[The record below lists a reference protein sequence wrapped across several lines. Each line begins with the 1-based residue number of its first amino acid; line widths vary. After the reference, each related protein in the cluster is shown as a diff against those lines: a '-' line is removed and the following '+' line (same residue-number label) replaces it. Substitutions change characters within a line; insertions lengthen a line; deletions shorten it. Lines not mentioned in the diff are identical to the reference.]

1 MKTVEYKLARLEEQ
15 NAALLRKLR
24 HQENEISRLSVRES
38 QLREVR
44 RIPLLQKR
52 LDAAL
57 GEREELECQLT
68 ETRRREVK
76 LLDELNLLKKFV
88 KLSENPE
95 LAEVARQCANYERIQ
110 EDLKTLGEQ
119 LRIISVE
126 RDEYKKRA
134 LLSCEEAEYYRD
146 KWNASFNEKRELEN
160 YIRKQLAEK
169 ETANIEISV
178 KSPSCYSVIERSS
191 SLSVT
196 PAEES
201 HSVEDSQHL
210 RQCLEEERARSG
222 ALQETIDA
230 LYEQQKEQR
239 RSRSHERRLSS
250 PPAPTKNI
258 YSTSEGGDTELSIQ
272 TLRKQLQLS
281 EGECKI
287 LRNRWQTIREE
298 NELLLARLSEQEQKE
313 TFWQNQIRKLSG
325 ECDQLKRQLE
335 FFSQAKSMILC
346 HHNESSCGEL
356 LQC

>member
-15 NAALLRKLR
+15 NGALRRKLR

-38 QLREVR
+38 QLKEVR

-57 GEREELECQLT
+57 GEREELECQLA

-76 LLDELNLLKKFV
+76 LSDELNLLKKFI

-95 LAEVARQCANYERIQ
+95 LAEVARHCTNYERVQ
-110 EDLKTLGEQ
+110 EDLKSLGEQ
-119 LRIISVE
+119 LRIISIE

-146 KWNASFNEKRELEN
+146 KWRESFTEKRELEN
-160 YIRKQLAEK
+160 YIQKQLAEK
-169 ETANIEISV
+169 DTTSKAMSV
-178 KSPSCYSVIERSS
+178 KSPSSYSVIEGCSS
-191 SLSVT
+191 SVT

-201 HSVEDSQHL
+201 HSREDSQHL
-210 RQCLEEERARSG
+210 RQSLEEERARSG

-239 RSRSHERRLSS
+239 RSRSRERRLSS
-250 PPAPTKNI
+250 PPVPTGEI
-258 YSTSEGGDTELSIQ
+258 ESTVEGNGEHLLQS
-272 TLRKQLQLS
+272 LRKQLQLS

-287 LRNRWQTIREE
+287 LRNRWQAIKEE
-298 NELLLARLSEQEQKE
+298 NELLLTRLSEQEYKE
-313 TFWQNQIRKLSG
+313 TSWRNQIHKLSG
-325 ECDQLKRQLE
+325 ECDQLKRQLD
-335 FFSQAKSMILC
+335 FFSQAKSLISC
-346 HHNESSCGEL
+346 HHSESSCGEL